1 MCEESADVPVS
12 AWEERLLYRGQSL
25 EPKHLACG
33 DEDVDGFCEAR
44 N

>member
-1 MCEESADVPVS
+1 MREEAADVPVY
-12 AWEERLLYRGQSL
+12 AWEGWLLYDGKSL
-25 EPKHLACG
+25 EPKHLECG